1 MKKFNDLKPKRRYWF
16 GIVIVVIFIVL
27 VFLFIQNKWIVV
39 SQYSVVNE
47 RIPEDFDGFRV
58 VQVSDFHNAKFGK
71 NNMILVEKIMKLK
84 PDIIVITG
92 DLIDSNDTDIPV
104 AIELSKQ
111 LVQIAPTYYVTGN
124 HENWLA
130 QDDKQELLEKLVN
143 SGVVNL
149 KNEALD
155 LKKND
160 SSICLIGLNDENLS
174 DETLAKITKNLDQDS
189 YKILLAHEPQHFER
203 YAKSSVDLILS
214 GHAHGGQFR
223 FPIVGG
229 LYAPDQGFQP
239 KYSKGLYREGSSSM
253 IVSAGLGNSVIKVR
267 LLNHPDLVCVDLS
280 N

>member
-71 NNMILVEKIMKLK
+71 NNMILVKKIIKLK

-124 HENWLA
+124 HENWLV
-130 QDDKQELLEKLVN
+130 QDNKQELLEKLVN

-174 DETLAKITKNLDQDS
+174 DETLAKITKDLDQDS

-203 YAKSSVDLILS
+203 YEKSSVDLILS

>member
-47 RIPEDFDGFRV
+47 KIPEDFDGFRV

-174 DETLAKITKNLDQDS
+174 DETLAKITKNLDHDS

>member
-16 GIVIVVIFIVL
+16 GIVIVVVFIVL

-47 RIPEDFDGFRV
+47 KIPEDFDEFRV

-174 DETLAKITKNLDQDS
+174 DETLAKITKDLDQDS

>member
-71 NNMILVEKIMKLK
+71 NNMILVEKIIKLK

-124 HENWLA
+124 HENWLV

>member
-1 MKKFNDLKPKRRYWF
+1 MNKFNDLKLKRRYWF

-27 VFLFIQNKWIVV
+27 VFLVIQNKWIVV

-71 NNMILVEKIMKLK
+71 NNIILVEKIMKLK

-92 DLIDSNDTDIPV
+92 DLIDSNDTNIPV

-124 HENWLA
+124 HENWLVR
-130 QDDKQELLEKLVN
+130 DDKQELLEKLAN
-143 SGVVNL
+143 TGVVNL

-155 LKKND
+155 LKRND

-174 DETLAKITKNLDQDS
+174 DETLTKITKNLDQDS

-203 YAKSSVDLILS
+203 YAKSSVDLVLS

-239 KYSKGLYREGSSSM
+239 KYSKGLYREGDSSM

-267 LLNHPDLVCVDLS
+267 LLNHPDLVCVHLS

>member
-71 NNMILVEKIMKLK
+71 NNIILVEKIMKLK

-130 QDDKQELLEKLVN
+130 QDDKQKLLEKLAN
-143 SGVVNL
+143 TGVVNL

>member
-104 AIELSKQ
+104 AIELLKQ

-124 HENWLA
+124 HENWLV

-174 DETLAKITKNLDQDS
+174 DETLAKITKDLDQDS

-203 YAKSSVDLILS
+203 YEKSSVDLILS

>member
-1 MKKFNDLKPKRRYWF
+1 MNKFNNLKPKRKYWVA
-16 GIVIVVIFIVL
+16 IVIVVIFIVL
-27 VFLFIQNKWIVV
+27 VFLVIQNKWIVV

-71 NNMILVEKIMKLK
+71 NNIILVEKIMKLK

-92 DLIDSNDTDIPV
+92 DLIDSNDTDILV

-124 HENWLA
+124 HENWLVR
-130 QDDKQELLEKLVN
+130 DDKQKLLEKLAN
-143 SGVVNL
+143 TGVVNL

-174 DETLAKITKNLDQDS
+174 DETLTKITKNLDQDS

-203 YAKSSVDLILS
+203 YAKSSVDLVLS

-239 KYSKGLYREGSSSM
+239 KYSKGLYREGDSSM

-267 LLNHPDLVCVDLS
+267 LLNHPDLVCVHLS

>member
-16 GIVIVVIFIVL
+16 GIVIVVVFIVL

-47 RIPEDFDGFRV
+47 KIPEDFDEFRV

>member
-1 MKKFNDLKPKRRYWF
+1 MNKFNDLKPKRKYWF

-71 NNMILVEKIMKLK
+71 NNMILVEKIIKLK

-124 HENWLA
+124 HENWLVR
-130 QDDKQELLEKLVN
+130 DDKQKLLEKLAN
-143 SGVVNL
+143 TGVVNL

-160 SSICLIGLNDENLS
+160 SRICLIGLNDENLS
-174 DETLAKITKNLDQDS
+174 DETLTKITKNLDQDS

-203 YAKSSVDLILS
+203 YAKSSVDLVLS

-239 KYSKGLYREGSSSM
+239 KYSKGLYREGDSSM

-267 LLNHPDLVCVDLS
+267 LLNHPDLVCVHLS